1 MCSDIFVVFE
11 RAELREFKTPT
22 CRAHQFYS
30 YSDLDY
36 IRDVLMTW
44 NMRNL
49 IIHIH
54 VYMVHIQV
62 STQQLNT
69 VWFTVA

>member
-22 CRAHQFYS
+22 CRAHQFDS